1 MILGVGNDLIDIDR
15 IKRILDDKSG
25 QRFLARILTSTEQE
39 MANKRKNKMYEYVAG
54 RFAAKEA
61 IVKALGCGIGEQV
74 SFQDIEITSD
84 TLGKPICS
92 VDIKAKGRLKLAK
105 ETRIHIS
112 ISHTAKLA
120 AAVAIVE
127 SP

>member
-15 IKRILDDKSG
+15 VKRIIDDTSG
-25 QRFLARILTSTEQE
+25 QRFLTRILTPIERE
-39 MANKRKNKMYEYVAG
+39 MANKRGGKMYEYVAG

-84 TLGKPICS
+84 SLGKPICS
-92 VDIKAKGRLKLAK
+92 VDIKAKDRLKLSK

-120 AAVAIVE
+120 AAVAVVE
-127 SP
+127 SI